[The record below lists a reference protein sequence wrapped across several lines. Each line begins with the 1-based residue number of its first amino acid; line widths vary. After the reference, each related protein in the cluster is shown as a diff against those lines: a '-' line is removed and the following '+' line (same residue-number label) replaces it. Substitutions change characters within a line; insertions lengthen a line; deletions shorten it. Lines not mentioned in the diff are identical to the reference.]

1 MSCGP
6 HANNDV
12 FRLRLLAAVYIGLM
26 ISGCDKLPKMGELGD
41 KKSSEPD
48 ASTTDAPVDVAAE
61 PSETPDPALTE
72 PGNQY
77 AGISVAEFL
86 KLKAYDNDSLK
97 AVATSSND
105 LTELTVLRLGGGE
118 GEARAGGPDV
128 GGAHGG
134 EVELGCRHWFG
145 HSSEFAQHLLGVGRT
160 LGTEACE
167 LVAGCMR
174 G

>member
-1 MSCGP
+1 MHACMSVSFVCGYVGMRVCDGYVGMRVRGYVSMWLCGYVCACACGYACVCA
-6 HANNDV
+6 HANSHLQSV
-12 FRLRLLAAVYIGLM
+12 ERRQRLIHQRVVLGLLLLRLFQRHVTLRTRHRL
-26 ISGCDKLPKMGELGD
+26 
-41 KKSSEPD
+41 
-48 ASTTDAPVDVAAE
+48 
-61 PSETPDPALTE
+61 
-72 PGNQY
+72 
-77 AGISVAEFL
+77 
-86 KLKAYDNDSLK
+86 
-97 AVATSSND
+97 D
-105 LTELTVLRLGGGE
+105 LRQLRAVLRLGGGE